1 MESKTMKN
9 YLNKENARAERIA
22 FRINQNHLLLA
33 NIYENLVDRDFKP
46 AEKDL
51 RDLIIDLRLIIK
63 SLEDDDF

>member
-1 MESKTMKN
+1 MKKE
-9 YLNKENARAERIA
+9 LNKENARAERIV
-22 FRINQNHLLLA
+22 FRINQHHLLLA